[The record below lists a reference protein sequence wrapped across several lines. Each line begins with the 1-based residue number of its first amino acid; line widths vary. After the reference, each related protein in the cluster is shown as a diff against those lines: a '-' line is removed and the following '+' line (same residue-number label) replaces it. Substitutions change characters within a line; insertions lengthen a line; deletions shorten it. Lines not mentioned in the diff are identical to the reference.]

1 MLAIQGLVFQS
12 MRCIPVCISSNW
24 QSSVLR
30 ASFLLLTGLLITADT
45 VLLPLPSLADPAV
58 DAGPSILRPDTPA
71 TKADREYRFP
81 IDFIDPTPATN
92 PKGAD
97 SSGLR
102 GMNQLNVYTRAYGE
116 STRTSASGV
125 EAVVRD
131 GRVTD
136 MGGSDSPIPENGFVI
151 SAHGSAAQW
160 LDRFAKPG
168 ALVSVD
174 GNKSTH
180 PGGKQELVIRF
191 TPDVYLFEVDSAIK
205 RAESRPPA
213 NRERY
218 EQFLQQAKAC
228 REQLSARAAEGL
240 SPELAA
246 TANACRADADRA
258 FYNTVE
264 SRSGEFRGAWIR
276 PEGTDPER
284 VRKAIAGLKQ
294 AKIRHVF
301 LETYYQGKTIYPSDV
316 MAEYGLPTQH
326 PQYVGADPLRLWLDE
341 AHKENIQVHL
351 WVQVFFAGNA
361 QENIEQFG
369 PILQKYPSWRNVQ
382 RPHWNIGYPVPSD
395 IEPGHYFLDPANA
408 EARAFLEK
416 LLLEMASRY
425 QPDGLNLDYIR
436 YPASARPNKP
446 YYLGTTWGYTETARK
461 QFRELIDRER
471 QAAVKKLDKPA
482 ASPAP
487 ASDPKDLTPAS
498 PLWPRWVAWRKEQV
512 SSFVKLISEKSRAIR
527 PDMLISAVIFP
538 SADSD
543 YAQKLQDYPRWAK
556 EGAIQALTPIG
567 LSPLPDW
574 MVDQSLKLKAQ
585 VPEKFPVYI
594 GVFGMYNRTAPI
606 DLLAQIEAVRRADM
620 PGLVLFDYASRLTP
634 EYREALTEGPF
645 RE

>member
-1 MLAIQGLVFQS
+1 MH
-12 MRCIPVCISSNW
+12 CTPVCISPHWRPSI
-24 QSSVLR
+24 LR
-30 ASFLLLTGLLITADT
+30 ASSLLLAGLLITAGA
-45 VLLPLPSLADPAV
+45 VLWPLPGLADPAV
-58 DAGPSILRPDTPA
+58 DAGPSILKPDSPTA
-71 TKADREYRFP
+71 KADREYRFP

-92 PKGAD
+92 PKGAA

-102 GMNQLNVYTRAYGE
+102 GMNQLNIYTRAYGE

-160 LDRFAKPG
+160 LGRFAKPG

-174 GNKSTH
+174 GNKSAN

-191 TPDVYLFEVDSAIK
+191 TPDVYLFEVDSALK
-205 RAESRPPA
+205 RAESRPPT

-218 EQFLQQAKAC
+218 EQFLQKAKAC

-240 SPELAA
+240 SPELAE
-246 TANACRADADRA
+246 TANTCRADADRA
-258 FYNTVE
+258 YYNTVE
-264 SRSGEFRGAWIR
+264 SRPSEFRGAWIR

-284 VRKAIAGLKQ
+284 IRKAIEGLKQ

-341 AHKENIQVHL
+341 AHKENIKVHL

-361 QENIEQFG
+361 QENSEQFG
-369 PILQKYPSWRNVQ
+369 PILQKYPSWRNIQ

-408 EARAFLEK
+408 EVRTFLEK

-461 QFRELIDRER
+461 QFRELLDRER
-471 QAAVKKLDKPA
+471 QTAVKKSDKPA
-482 ASPAP
+482 APPTPAP
-487 ASDPKDLTPAS
+487 EPKDLTPAS

-567 LSPLPDW
+567 LSPRPDW
-574 MVDQSLKLKAQ
+574 MADQSLKLKEQ

-606 DLLAQIEAVRRADM
+606 DLLTQIEAVRRADM